1 MKSTL
6 IRNVVISCGFLLI
19 FLPVNA
25 QELPESNIR
34 SAANTQSGSA
44 PATIL
49 DVAGDQAAQEQQP
62 AADPAASGTA
72 AADTAAADTTASQD
86 AAIPEWEDINEQT
99 AQGMSSSETADPS
112 VASDRVTLDFKEAD
126 ILNVLKILSY
136 KAGINI
142 VTTPDVVGNVTVRLV
157 DVPWETALDVILKTY
172 GYGYQRQGNIILVGK
187 LESISKLQAEEVLQT
202 EIINLKFLDAQD
214 AEKIIIPLL
223 SPRGKIS
230 VLYARG
236 QKGWQFG
243 TFKIGKTESS
253 QELKRESDGGTKSE
267 TISIERTPSGDLVS
281 KKADFN
287 PSIKSKTLLITDTPA
302 SLDRIRNVILPQIDK
317 KPKQVVIETR
327 IMEVNRDK
335 LKDIGIDYGTGTD
348 GAEGNTLDS
357 GNDVSTSSK
366 DISTIA
372 ARNIASEFTPSLFGA
387 KEGTTVFPGTEPY
400 KAGLELIFKKLTGT
414 QFQIILHALEED
426 AYTNTLS
433 APRVMTLD
441 NQEASILVG
450 FHTPI
455 LSSTVSAGSDSS
467 GPTQT
472 QNLDYYQEIGI
483 RLNVVPQI
491 SDEGYINMIIHPSVT
506 STSSS
511 VTATNVAG
519 TGSSAIQT
527 SVNYPV
533 IDVREAQ
540 TQVLMKDGETV
551 VLGGLLKDVKS
562 TQTLG
567 IPFLRKIP
575 LLGKLF
581 ERETVDTAKIDLL
594 IFISAHIVGDEE
606 SATEELA
613 KLQGTFESYEAIK
626 K

>member
-1 MKSTL
+1 VKKAL
-6 IRNVVISCGFLLI
+6 IRNVVISCGFMLM
-19 FLPVNA
+19 FLPVCA
-25 QELPESNIR
+25 QEVND
-34 SAANTQSGSA
+34 THA
-44 PATIL
+44 PALESAQPDIE
-49 DVAGDQAAQEQQP
+49 AAP
-62 AADPAASGTA
+62 AAAPAQQAVASE
-72 AADTAAADTTASQD
+72 QD
-86 AAIPEWEDINEQT
+86 KAIPDWEDIDEGTAKEMVSPETGDQT
-99 AQGMSSSETADPS
+99 SSP
-112 VASDRVTLDFKEAD
+112 DRVTLDFKEAD

-187 LESISKLQAEEVLQT
+187 LENISKLQAEEVLQT

-214 AEKIIIPLL
+214 AEKIIIPLM

-236 QKGWQFG
+236 QKGWKFG
-243 TFKIGKTESS
+243 TFKIGKSESS
-253 QELKRESDGGTKSE
+253 QALEREAESAARTE
-267 TISIERTPSGDLVS
+267 TISIERTPTGDLVS
-281 KKADFN
+281 KKADFE
-287 PSIKSKTLLITDTPA
+287 PSIKSKTLLLTDTPA
-302 SLDRIRNVILPQIDK
+302 SLDRIRNIILPQIDK
-317 KPKQVVIETR
+317 KPKQVIIETR

-335 LKDIGIDYGTGTD
+335 LKDIGIDYGTGVN
-348 GAEGNTLDS
+348 GAEGNTLTTA
-357 GNDVSTSSK
+357 NDIGLSTK
-366 DISTIA
+366 NKSTLA
-372 ARNIASEFTPSLFGA
+372 GRNVASEFTPSLFGP
-387 KEGTTVFPGTEPY
+387 KEGVTVLPGTEPY
-400 KAGLELIFKKLTGT
+400 KAGLEMIYKKITGT
-414 QFQIILHALEED
+414 QFQIIMHALEED

-455 LSSTVSAGSDSS
+455 LSSSVTAGSDST

-506 STSSS
+506 STSAS

-527 SVNYPV
+527 SVDYPI

-540 TQVLMKDGETV
+540 TQVLMKSGETI

-562 TQTLG
+562 KQIVG
-567 IPFLRKIP
+567 VPFLSKLP
-575 LLGKLF
+575 LLGQLF
-581 ERETVDTAKIDLL
+581 KRETVDTAKIDLL
-594 IFISAHIVGDEE
+594 IFISAHIVGDEQ
-606 SATEELA
+606 SSVEELA
-613 KLQGTFESYEAIK
+613 KLQGTFESYDAGK
-626 K
+626 KQGGQ